1 MVQSLAP
8 GLPAPLS
15 VWGWLEGQVGSGNCL
30 TMCGLWGPQL
40 CIVVSAACTLLPPAP
55 GAAQGAGRS
64 SCLVY
69 FAAVLR
75 CGCVFTVR
83 GDPPPLKPLISIVPY
98 NVNLMVTGCPT

>member
-40 CIVVSAACTLLPPAP
+40 CIVVSAACTLLPPP
-55 GAAQGAGRS
+55 PE
-64 SCLVY
+64 L
-69 FAAVLR
+69 LR
-75 CGCVFTVR
+75 VR
-83 GDPPPLKPLISIVPY
+83 GGAPAWFTLL
-98 NVNLMVTGCPT
+98 LF

>member
-40 CIVVSAACTLLPPAP
+40 CIVVSAACTLLPPP
-55 GAAQGAGRS
+55 PPE
-64 SCLVY
+64 L
-69 FAAVLR
+69 LR
-75 CGCVFTVR
+75 VR
-83 GDPPPLKPLISIVPY
+83 GGAPAWFTLL
-98 NVNLMVTGCPT
+98 LF